1 MIGFDFLTQICLVLQ
16 EHAHVTRQAA
26 NFERKLTQLKNV
38 DPSEHADMLQHEA
51 EALFK
56 MNSVDYL
63 DFELK
68 N

>member
-1 MIGFDFLTQICLVLQ
+1 M
-16 EHAHVTRQAA
+16 
-26 NFERKLTQLKNV
+26 QLKNV

-51 EALFK
+51 EALFR
-56 MNSVDYL
+56 MHSVDYL

>member
-1 MIGFDFLTQICLVLQ
+1 M
-16 EHAHVTRQAA
+16 
-26 NFERKLTQLKNV
+26 QLKNV

-51 EALFK
+51 EALFR